1 MTSNITVLIPAHNEE
16 QGIGATLASLAS
28 QTVPAAEV
36 IVVVDNSNDRTEEI
50 ARAAGVTVLVTPDG
64 VGGSKAAAQNYGL
77 PHVTT
82 SLVLPLDGDTTL
94 DPDYLELLQPV
105 FDDPEVAVASGC
117 VLTQTQN
124 SIWSKARQMEYL
136 QSFHGQRLIQHGYQS
151 VVVCSGCCSV
161 FRVDELREVGGFP
174 EGSLTEDIDYTLKQH
189 TLGRKAIYVPEAV
202 ARAAEPDTL
211 AFMRTQLKRWKTGH
225 AKSVRTHYRGLL
237 RKRPLVALW
246 VSLQALEI
254 MISPLLFLTPFL
266 AIFNHAFLMLAMWF
280 VFGELLTLGVPVLYG
295 CRKRGYSVWKA
306 IASYP
311 AWWALKAVNFEADMR
326 HWIPEMIFVPLGWK
340 KPFTVYEKG
349 H

>member
-1 MTSNITVLIPAHNEE
+1 VASRISILIPAHNEE
-16 QGIGATLASLAS
+16 QGLGATLESLS
-28 QTVPAAEV
+28 KQTLPAAEI
-36 IVVVDNSNDRTEEI
+36 IVVVDNSTDRTEEI
-50 ARAAGVTVLVTPDG
+50 ARAAGVTVLVTPPG

-82 SLVLPLDGDTTL
+82 DLVLPLDGDTTL
-94 DPDYLELLQPV
+94 DSDYLELLQPV

-136 QSFHGQRLIQHGYQS
+136 QSFHGQRLVQHGYNS

-161 FRVDELREVGGFP
+161 FRVEQLREVGGFP
-174 EGSLTEDIDYTLKQH
+174 EDSLTEDIDYTLTQH

-202 ARAAEPDTL
+202 ARAAEPDTM

-225 AKSVRTHYRGLL
+225 AKSVRTHYKGLV

-246 VSLQALEI
+246 VTLQALEI
-254 MISPLLFLTPFL
+254 LISPLIFLTPLL
-266 AIFNHAFLMLAMWF
+266 AIFNHAFLYLLMWF
-280 VFGELLTLGVPVLYG
+280 VVGELLTLGLPVLYG

-306 IASYP
+306 IKSYP
-311 AWWALKAVNFEADMR
+311 AWWCLKAVNFEADMR

-340 KPFTVYEKG
+340 KPFLVYEKG